1 MIAFKRLSLQD
12 FLKSYP
18 TLTPT
23 QKEMEHFQKQIT
35 QMLQGSQSHHREKSQ
50 EQEISEFL
58 NTTFAYRCRSRDNI
72 DLAILQEGRV
82 SVILEVKALG
92 NKNEFPSSP
101 DNPLSKA
108 LYEAI
113 LYFLRETHKE
123 HNNSIKHIILC
134 TPSEFFVFDATKFLI
149 FSSDKHIKTLY
160 KNCDEK
166 RGDRQK
172 HREILQRLTLLP
184 LHCFL
189 PRDSL
194 HLLLSQLS
202 PRSSTYLHPPK
213 PSSPPQISQ
222 HH

>member
-12 FLKSYP
+12 FLKPYP
-18 TLTPT
+18 ILTPT
-23 QKEMEHFQKQIT
+23 QKEIEHFQRQIT
-35 QMLQGSQSHHREKSQ
+35 QMLQDSQSHHREKSQ

-58 NTTFAYRCRSRDNI
+58 NSSFAYRCRSRDNI

-92 NKNEFPSSP
+92 NKSEFSNSP

-113 LYFLRETHKE
+113 LYFLRETYKE

-166 RGDRQK
+166 EGDR
-172 HREILQRLTLLP
+172 
-184 LHCFL
+184 
-189 PRDSL
+189 
-194 HLLLSQLS
+194 
-202 PRSSTYLHPPK
+202 
-213 PSSPPQISQ
+213 
-222 HH
+222 